1 MKKSKHLA
9 LMLIISMIIS
19 LTACM
24 PKEHVLNNNSPD
36 SADNTITEVVSSD
49 ATLTQSGENIA
60 QDSNSKFEVHFIDV
74 GQADAALIFSDS
86 ETMLIDGG
94 NVDDSSLIVSYLKK
108 HNITH
113 LNYIVCTHAH
123 EDHVGGLSGALSIAT
138 ADKIFAPKTESDIKA
153 YKNFKAK
160 VAARGCTIE
169 NPKPGEFLKFG
180 SSTVLFLGP
189 VHENVSDI
197 NDTSIILK
205 ITYGETSFLFTGDA
219 EREEEQSILSQNY
232 NLSSTLL
239 KVGHHGSA
247 DSTTYP
253 FLREIMPELAIISVG
268 ENNYGHPTEE
278 TLSRLHDAGVKVYRT
293 DLHGDIIV
301 SSNGKSV
308 NIETERNQNID
319 TNDAPSI
326 KDNQKYIGNIKSKK
340 FHLSS
345 CHSLPYE
352 KNRIY
357 FKTKE
362 EAIDLGY
369 SSCRICTP

>member
-1 MKKSKHLA
+1 MKKTKQLT
-9 LMLIISMIIS
+9 LILIISMIIS
-19 LTACM
+19 LTACI
-24 PKEHVLNNNSPD
+24 PKEPVLNNYSPGSADKSITDVVSPD
-36 SADNTITEVVSSD
+36 VSP
-49 ATLTQSGENIA
+49 TQSDENIV
-60 QDSNSKFEVHFIDV
+60 QDSDSKFEVHFIDV
-74 GQADAALIFSDS
+74 GQADATLIFSDS

-94 NVDDSSLIVSYLKK
+94 NADDSSLIVSYLKK
-108 HNITH
+108 YNITH

-123 EDHVGGLSGALSIAT
+123 EDHVGGLSGALSVAT

-232 NLSSTLL
+232 DLSATVL

-253 FLREIMPELAIISVG
+253 FLREIMPEYGIVSVG
-268 ENNYGHPTEE
+268 ENNYGHPTNE
-278 TLSRLHDAGVKVYRT
+278 TLSRLRDAETKVYRT

-301 SSNGKSV
+301 SSNGKYVS
-308 NIETERNQNID
+308 IKTEQNQNIN
-319 TNDAPSI
+319 TNESLSRSD
-326 KDNQKYIGNIKSKK
+326 DQTYIGNIKSKK

-345 CHSLPYE
+345 CNSLPYE

-369 SSCRICTP
+369 SSCSLCTP